1 MFIIR
6 EKMTLPSR
14 TQVILGPPGTGK
26 TSTLLSL
33 IEDELEKGT
42 QPERI
47 GFFTFTKKA
56 VKEGKERAINKFKIA
71 NKDLPFF
78 RTLHSLAFRQ
88 LGLTRE
94 SVISYSDITDLNE
107 KLNLR
112 LTGRTT
118 SDDGHI
124 FGMTHDDRLAFIENL
139 ARMRNIS
146 LEEQWHTVDDAV
158 GWFELER
165 FARGL
170 RLFKEDRLLIDYTD
184 MLQMFIEQGDVPKL
198 DVMFVDEA
206 QDLSPLQ
213 WAVVRKLAEK
223 ATRIYVAG
231 DDDQAIYK
239 WAGAD
244 VEYLIKNSKNAMIL
258 KQSYRVPS
266 AVHKIATGCINQVRS
281 RIHKEWHPRQE
292 EGLVRWE
299 PTIELMNMEEG
310 EWLIL
315 ARTNYLLENVDEYC
329 RNQGWFF
336 EIKGRTSISEA
347 KVRAVINWGRLDKGK
362 PISLAECANILKYVK
377 VKKPKKL
384 DLLESDLLLQ
394 YQDLK
399 NHFPDL
405 PNGRWYDVFNLLTP
419 KEVSYISA
427 MLRRGEKI
435 TKQPRIR
442 LSTIHAA
449 KGGESTNVV
458 LLTDITTRV
467 YKNYQ
472 ENPDDEN
479 RVFYVGV
486 TRAKENLYLIEPQT
500 TRCYQI

>member
-1 MFIIR
+1 
-6 EKMTLPSR
+6 MTLPSH
-14 TQVILGPPGTGK
+14 TQIILGPPGTGK
-26 TSTLLSL
+26 TTTLLGL
-33 IEDELEKGT
+33 IEDELENGT
-42 QPERI
+42 EPEKI

-56 VKEGKERAINKFKIA
+56 VNEGKERAMNRFSITNKQ
-71 NKDLPFF
+71 LPFF

-94 SVISYSDITDLNE
+94 SVVSGSDIFDLNE
-107 KLNLR
+107 KLNLK

-118 SDDGHI
+118 SDDGHL

-139 ARMRNIS
+139 ARMREIP
-146 LEEQWHTVDDAV
+146 LKQQWHEVEDAV

-170 RLFKEDRLLIDYTD
+170 RLFKEDRLLVDYTD
-184 MLQMFIEQGDVPKL
+184 MLQQFLTDGDVPTL

-223 ATRIYVAG
+223 AKKIYVAG
-231 DDDQAIYK
+231 DDDQAIYR

-244 VEYLIKNSKNAMIL
+244 VDYLINNSTNAIIL

-266 AVHKIATGCINQVRS
+266 SVHKVASQCIEQVGA
-281 RIHKEWHPRQE
+281 RIYKEWKPRTD

-299 PTIELMNMEEG
+299 PTIELVNMDEG
-310 EWLIL
+310 EWLVL
-315 ARTNYLLENVDEYC
+315 ARTNYLLLDVDDYC
-329 RNQGWFF
+329 RNEGWFF
-336 EIKGRTSISEA
+336 EVKGRPSISEA
-347 KVRAVINWGRLDKGK
+347 KVRAVVYWERLLKGETVTL
-362 PISLAECANILKYVK
+362 SECANILKYIK
-377 VKKPKKL
+377 VKTPKKL
-384 DLLESDLLLQ
+384 DLLDTDLILQ
-394 YQDLK
+394 YEDLK
-399 NHFPDL
+399 SHFPDL
-405 PNGRWYDVFNLLTP
+405 PQGHWYDVFTLLSA
-419 KEVSYISA
+419 KEISYIRA

-472 ENPDDEN
+472 QNPDEEN
-479 RVFYVGV
+479 RVFYVGI
-486 TRAKENLYLIEPQT
+486 TRTKENLYLIEPKT

>member
-1 MFIIR
+1 
-6 EKMTLPSR
+6 MTLPSH

-26 TSTLLSL
+26 TSTLLGL
-33 IEDELEKGT
+33 IEDELQNGT
-42 QPERI
+42 QPESI

-56 VKEGKERAINKFKIA
+56 VTEGKQRAMAKFSISDR
-71 NKDLPFF
+71 DLPFF

-94 SVISYSDITDLNE
+94 SVVSNTDIKDLNE

-118 SDDGHI
+118 TDDGHL

-139 ARMRNIS
+139 ARMRNIP
-146 LEEQWHTVDDAV
+146 LEQQWHEVEDAV

-170 RLFKEDRLLIDYTD
+170 QLFKEDRLLVDYTD
-184 MLQMFIEQGDVPKL
+184 MLHKFLHEGDVPSL

-213 WAVVRKLAEK
+213 WAVVRKVAEK
-223 ATRIYVAG
+223 AKKIYVAG

-244 VEYLIKNSKNAMIL
+244 VDYLINNSKNAMVL

-266 AVHKIATGCINQVRS
+266 SVHEVASRCIGQVRS
-281 RIHKEWHPRQE
+281 RIHKEWTPRKD
-292 EGLVRWE
+292 EGIVRWE
-299 PTIELMNMEEG
+299 PTIELVNMEKG
-310 EWLIL
+310 DWLVL
-315 ARTNYLLENVDEYC
+315 ARTNYLLNEVDEYC
-329 RNQGWFF
+329 RNEGWFF
-336 EIKGRTSISEA
+336 EVKGRPSISEA
-347 KVRAVINWGRLDKGK
+347 KVRAVIYWERLRKGEAV
-362 PISLAECANILKYVK
+362 SLNECANILKFVK
-377 VKKPKKL
+377 VDKHKKL
-384 DLLESDLLLQ
+384 DMLDSDLVMQ
-394 YQDLK
+394 YEDLK
-399 NHFPDL
+399 SHFPDL
-405 PNGRWYDVFNLLTP
+405 PEGNWYDVFTLLSP
-419 KEVSYISA
+419 SEVSYIRA

-449 KGGESTNVV
+449 KGGEATNVV

-472 ENPDDEN
+472 QNPDDEN

-486 TRAKENLYLIEPQT
+486 TRTKENLYLIEPKSP
-500 TRCYQI
+500 RCYQI

>member
-1 MFIIR
+1 
-6 EKMTLPSR
+6 MTLPSH

-26 TSTLLSL
+26 TSTLLGL
-33 IEDELEKGT
+33 IEDELQNGT
-42 QPERI
+42 QPEGI

-56 VKEGKERAINKFKIA
+56 VTEGKQRAMAKFNISDR
-71 NKDLPFF
+71 DLPFF

-94 SVISYSDITDLNE
+94 SVVSNTDIKDLNE

-118 SDDGHI
+118 TDDGHL

-139 ARMRNIS
+139 ARMRNIP
-146 LEEQWHTVDDAV
+146 LEQQWHEVEDAV

-170 RLFKEDRLLIDYTD
+170 QLFKEDRLLVDYTD
-184 MLQMFIEQGDVPKL
+184 MLYKFLHEGDVPSL

-213 WAVVRKLAEK
+213 WAVVRKVAEK
-223 ATRIYVAG
+223 AKKIYVAG

-244 VEYLIKNSKNAMIL
+244 VDYLINNSKNAMIL

-266 AVHKIATGCINQVRS
+266 AVHEIARKCIGQVRS
-281 RIHKEWHPRQE
+281 RIHKEWTPRKE
-292 EGLVRWE
+292 EGIVRWE
-299 PTIELMNMEEG
+299 PSIELIDMEKG
-310 EWLIL
+310 DWLVL
-315 ARTNYLLENVDEYC
+315 ARTNYLLGEVDEYC
-329 RNQGWFF
+329 RNEGWFF
-336 EIKGRTSISEA
+336 EVKGRASISEA
-347 KVRAVINWGRLDKGK
+347 KVRAVIYWERLRKGEAV
-362 PISLAECANILKYVK
+362 SLNECANILKFVK
-377 VKKPKKL
+377 VDKHKKL
-384 DLLESDLLLQ
+384 DMLDSDLILQ
-394 YQDLK
+394 YEDLK
-399 NHFPDL
+399 SHFPDL
-405 PNGRWYDVFNLLTP
+405 PEGNWYDVFTLLSP
-419 KEVSYISA
+419 SEVSYIRA

-449 KGGESTNVV
+449 KGGEATNVV

-472 ENPDDEN
+472 QNPDDEN
-479 RVFYVGV
+479 RVFYVGI
-486 TRAKENLYLIEPQT
+486 TRTKENLYLIEPKSP
-500 TRCYQI
+500 RCYQL

>member
-1 MFIIR
+1 V
-6 EKMTLPSR
+6 TLPSH

-33 IEDELEKGT
+33 IEDELQNGT
-42 QPERI
+42 QPESI

-56 VKEGKERAINKFKIA
+56 VTEGKQRAVAKFNISE
-71 NKDLPFF
+71 KDLPFF

-94 SVISYSDITDLNE
+94 SVVSHTDIKDLNE

-139 ARMRNIS
+139 ARMRNIP
-146 LEEQWHTVDDAV
+146 LEQQWHEVEDAV

-170 RLFKEDRLLIDYTD
+170 QLFKEDRLLVDYTD
-184 MLQMFIEQGDVPKL
+184 MLYKFLHEGDVPSL

-213 WAVVRKLAEK
+213 WAVVRKVAEK
-223 ATRIYVAG
+223 AKKIYVAG

-244 VEYLIKNSKNAMIL
+244 VDYLIKNSKNAMVL

-266 AVHKIATGCINQVRS
+266 AVHEIAKQCIGQVRS
-281 RIHKEWHPRQE
+281 RIYKEWTPRKE

-299 PTIELMNMEEG
+299 PNIELVNMEEG
-310 EWLIL
+310 DWLVL
-315 ARTNYLLENVDEYC
+315 ARTNYLLEDVDEYC
-329 RNQGWFF
+329 RNEGWFF
-336 EIKGRTSISEA
+336 EVKGRPSISEA
-347 KVRAVINWGRLDKGK
+347 KVRAVIFWERLSKGEGVT
-362 PISLAECANILKYVK
+362 LNECANILKFVK
-377 VKKPKKL
+377 VEKPKKL
-384 DLLESDLLLQ
+384 DMLDANLTLQ

-399 NHFPDL
+399 SHFPDL
-405 PNGRWYDVFNLLTP
+405 PDGHWYDVFTLLSP
-419 KEVSYISA
+419 SEISYIRA

-449 KGGESTNVV
+449 KGGEATNVV

-472 ENPDDEN
+472 QNPDDEN
-479 RVFYVGV
+479 RVFYVGI
-486 TRAKENLYLIEPQT
+486 TRTKENLYLIEPKSP
-500 TRCYQI
+500 RHYQL

>member
-1 MFIIR
+1 
-6 EKMTLPSR
+6 MTLPSY

-26 TSTLLSL
+26 TSTLLGL
-33 IEDELEKGT
+33 IEDELENGT
-42 QPERI
+42 QPESI

-56 VKEGKERAINKFKIA
+56 VTEGKQRAMAKFSISD
-71 NKDLPFF
+71 KDLPYF

-94 SVISYSDITDLNE
+94 SVVSNTDIKDLNE

-118 SDDGHI
+118 TDDGHL

-139 ARMRNIS
+139 ARMRNIP
-146 LEEQWHTVDDAV
+146 LEQQWHEVEDAV

-170 RLFKEDRLLIDYTD
+170 QLFKEDRLLVDYTD
-184 MLQMFIEQGDVPKL
+184 MLYKFLHEGDVPSL

-213 WAVVRKLAEK
+213 WAVVRKVAEK
-223 ATRIYVAG
+223 AKKIYVAG

-244 VEYLIKNSKNAMIL
+244 VDYLINNSKNAMVL

-266 AVHKIATGCINQVRS
+266 SVHEVASRCIGQVRS
-281 RIHKEWHPRQE
+281 RIHKEWTPRKDK
-292 EGLVRWE
+292 GIVRWE
-299 PTIELMNMEEG
+299 PTIELVNMEKG
-310 EWLIL
+310 DWLVL
-315 ARTNYLLENVDEYC
+315 ARTNYLLEDVDEYC
-329 RNQGWFF
+329 RNEGWFF
-336 EIKGRTSISEA
+336 EVKGRPSISEA
-347 KVRAVINWGRLDKGK
+347 KVRAVIYWERLRKGETV
-362 PISLAECANILKYVK
+362 SLNECANILKYVK
-377 VKKPKKL
+377 VDKHKKL
-384 DLLESDLLLQ
+384 DLLDSDLTMQ
-394 YQDLK
+394 YEDLK
-399 NHFPDL
+399 SHFPDL
-405 PNGRWYDVFNLLTP
+405 PEGNWYDVFTLLSP
-419 KEVSYISA
+419 SEVSYIRA

-449 KGGESTNVV
+449 KGGEASNVV

-472 ENPDDEN
+472 QNPDDEN

-486 TRAKENLYLIEPQT
+486 TRTKENLYLIEPKSP
-500 TRCYQI
+500 RCYQI

>member
-1 MFIIR
+1 
-6 EKMTLPSR
+6 MTLPIQ

-26 TSTLLSL
+26 TSTLLGL

-42 QPERI
+42 EPERI

-56 VKEGKERAINKFKIA
+56 VKEGKERAMDKFNIA

-94 SVISYSDITDLNE
+94 NVISYSDIIALND

-118 SDDGHI
+118 SEDGHI

-139 ARMRNIS
+139 ARMRNVP
-146 LEEQWHTVDDAV
+146 LEQQWHEVEDAV

-170 RLFKEDRLLIDYTD
+170 RLFKEDRLLVDYTD
-184 MLQMFIEQGDVPKL
+184 MLEQFLKEGTVPTL

-213 WAVVRKLAEK
+213 WSVVRKLAEK

-244 VEYLIKNSKNAMIL
+244 VDYLIQNSKNALVL
-258 KQSYRVPS
+258 KQSYRVPA
-266 AVHKIATGCINQVRS
+266 AVHKVAKQCIGQVRS
-281 RIHKEWHPRQE
+281 RIYKEWNPRKEQ
-292 EGLVRWE
+292 GLVQWE
-299 PTIELMNMEEG
+299 PTIELINMEKG
-310 EWLIL
+310 DWLVL
-315 ARTNYLLENVDEYC
+315 ARTNYLLEEIDAYC
-329 RNQGWFF
+329 RNEGWFF
-336 EIKGRTSISEA
+336 EVKGRASISEA
-347 KVRAVINWGRLDKGK
+347 KVRAVIHWERLFKGK
-362 PISLAECANILKYVK
+362 AIPLSECANILKYVK
-377 VKKPKKL
+377 VKNFKKL
-384 DLLESDLLLQ
+384 DLLDTNILLQ

-405 PNGRWYDVFNLLTP
+405 PNGHWFDVFDLFSP
-419 KEVSYISA
+419 KEISYIRA

-435 TKQPRIR
+435 TKEPRIR

-449 KGGESTNVV
+449 KGGEATNVV

-479 RVFYVGV
+479 RVFYVGI
-486 TRAKENLYLIEPQT
+486 TRTKENLYLIEPKT

>member
-1 MFIIR
+1 
-6 EKMTLPSR
+6 MTLPSH

-26 TSTLLSL
+26 TSTLLGL
-33 IEDELEKGT
+33 IEDELQNGT
-42 QPERI
+42 SPDTI

-56 VKEGKERAINKFKIA
+56 VNEGKERAMNKFSIS
-71 NKDLPFF
+71 NKELPYF

-94 SVISYSDITDLNE
+94 SVVSNSDIKDLNE
-107 KLNLR
+107 KLNLK

-118 SDDGHI
+118 SDDGHL

-139 ARMRNIS
+139 ARMRDIP
-146 LEEQWHTVDDAV
+146 LKEQWHQVEDAV

-170 RLFKEDRLLIDYTD
+170 QLFKEDRLLVDYTD
-184 MLQMFIEQGDVPKL
+184 MLCKFLVEGDVPKL

-213 WAVVRKLAEK
+213 WAVVRKLADK
-223 ATRIYVAG
+223 AKKIYVAG

-244 VEYLIKNSKNAMIL
+244 VDYLIQNSKDALVL

-266 AVHKIATGCINQVRS
+266 AVHEVARQCIGQVRS
-281 RIHKEWHPRQE
+281 RIYKEWTPRKE
-292 EGLVRWE
+292 KGLVRWE
-299 PTIELMNMEEG
+299 PNIELVNMEKG
-310 EWLIL
+310 DWLVL
-315 ARTNYLLENVDEYC
+315 ARTNYLLEDVDDYC
-329 RNQGWFF
+329 RNEGWFF
-336 EIKGRTSISEA
+336 EVKGRPSIPES
-347 KVRAVINWGRLDKGK
+347 KIRAVLYWEKLRKGET
-362 PISLAECANILKYVK
+362 ISLNECANILKFIK
-377 VKKPKKL
+377 VLDYKKL
-384 DLLESDLLLQ
+384 DTLDSNINLQ
-394 YQDLK
+394 YEDLK
-399 NHFPDL
+399 SHFPDL
-405 PNGRWYDVFNLLTP
+405 PDGKWFDVFTLLSP
-419 KEVSYISA
+419 KEVSYIRA

-449 KGGESTNVV
+449 KGGEATNVV

-472 ENPDDEN
+472 QNPDDEN

-486 TRAKENLYLIEPQT
+486 TRTKENLYLIEPKT
-500 TRCYQI
+500 TRCYQL

>member
-1 MFIIR
+1 
-6 EKMTLPSR
+6 MTLPNH

-33 IEDELEKGT
+33 IEDELESGT
-42 QPERI
+42 QPESI

-56 VKEGKERAINKFKIA
+56 VNEGKERAMNKFNIS
-71 NKDLPFF
+71 DRELPFF

-94 SVISYSDITDLNE
+94 SVVSHTDIKDLNE

-139 ARMRNIS
+139 ARMRNVP
-146 LEEQWHTVDDAV
+146 LKEQWHEVEDAV

-170 RLFKEDRLLIDYTD
+170 QLFKEDRLLVDYTD
-184 MLQMFIEQGDVPKL
+184 MLHKFLKEGDVPEL
-198 DVMFVDEA
+198 GVMFVDEA

-213 WAVVRKLAEK
+213 WAVVRKVAEK
-223 ATRIYVAG
+223 AKKIYVAG

-244 VEYLIKNSKNAMIL
+244 VDYLIQNSKDAL
-258 KQSYRVPS
+258 VLEQSYRVPA
-266 AVHKIATGCINQVRS
+266 AVHEVARQCIGQVRS
-281 RIHKEWHPRQE
+281 RIYKEWTPRKEQ
-292 EGLVRWE
+292 GMVRWE
-299 PTIELMNMEEG
+299 PTIELVDMEEG
-310 EWLIL
+310 DWLVL
-315 ARTNYLLENVDEYC
+315 ASTNYLLEDVDEYC
-329 RNQGWFF
+329 RNEGWFF
-336 EIKGRTSISEA
+336 EVKGRPSISEA
-347 KVRAVINWGRLDKGK
+347 KVRAVIYWERLRKGES
-362 PISLAECANILKYVK
+362 ISLTEAANILKFVK
-377 VKKPKKL
+377 VEKHKKL
-384 DLLESDLLLQ
+384 DMLDSNLTFQ

-399 NHFPDL
+399 NQFSDL
-405 PNGRWYDVFNLLTP
+405 PDGHWYDVFTLLSP
-419 KEVSYISA
+419 SEISYIRA

-449 KGGESTNVV
+449 KGGEATNVV

-472 ENPDDEN
+472 QNPDDEN
-479 RVFYVGV
+479 RVFYVGI
-486 TRAKENLYLIEPQT
+486 TRTKENLYLIEPKSP
-500 TRCYQI
+500 RHYQI

>member
-1 MFIIR
+1 
-6 EKMTLPSR
+6 MTLPSH

-26 TSTLLSL
+26 TSTLLGL
-33 IEDELEKGT
+33 IEDELESGT
-42 QPERI
+42 QPESI

-56 VKEGKERAINKFKIA
+56 VTEGKQRAMAKFSISD
-71 NKDLPFF
+71 KDLPYF

-94 SVISYSDITDLNE
+94 SVVSNTDIKDLNE

-118 SDDGHI
+118 TDDGHL

-139 ARMRNIS
+139 ARMRNIP
-146 LEEQWHTVDDAV
+146 LEQQWHEVEDAV

-170 RLFKEDRLLIDYTD
+170 QLFKEDRLLVDYTD
-184 MLQMFIEQGDVPKL
+184 MLYKFLHEGDVPSL

-213 WAVVRKLAEK
+213 WAVVRKVAEK
-223 ATRIYVAG
+223 AKKIYVAG

-244 VEYLIKNSKNAMIL
+244 VDYLINNSKNAMVL

-266 AVHKIATGCINQVRS
+266 SVHEVASRCIGQVRS
-281 RIHKEWHPRQE
+281 RIHKEWTPRKDK
-292 EGLVRWE
+292 GIVRWE
-299 PTIELMNMEEG
+299 PTIELVDMEKG
-310 EWLIL
+310 DWLVL
-315 ARTNYLLENVDEYC
+315 ARTNYLLEDVDEYC
-329 RNQGWFF
+329 RNEGWFF
-336 EIKGRTSISEA
+336 EVKGRPSISEA
-347 KVRAVINWGRLDKGK
+347 KVRAVIYWERLRKGETV
-362 PISLAECANILKYVK
+362 SLNECANILKYVK
-377 VKKPKKL
+377 VDKYKKL
-384 DLLESDLLLQ
+384 DLLDSDLTMQ

-399 NHFPDL
+399 SHFPDL
-405 PNGRWYDVFNLLTP
+405 PEGNWYDVFTLLSP
-419 KEVSYISA
+419 SEVSYIRA

-449 KGGESTNVV
+449 KGGEATNVV

-472 ENPDDEN
+472 QNPDDEN

-486 TRAKENLYLIEPQT
+486 TRTKENLYLIEPKSP
-500 TRCYQI
+500 RCYQI

>member
-1 MFIIR
+1 
-6 EKMTLPSR
+6 MTLPAH

-26 TSTLLSL
+26 TTTLLSL

-42 QPERI
+42 QPENI

-56 VKEGKERAINKFKIA
+56 VTEGKQRAVAKFNISDR
-71 NKDLPFF
+71 DLPFF

-94 SVISYSDITDLNE
+94 SVVSHTDIKDLNE
-107 KLNLR
+107 KMNLR

-118 SDDGHI
+118 SDEGHI

-139 ARMRNIS
+139 ARVRNIP
-146 LEEQWHTVDDAV
+146 LKDQWHEVEDAV

-170 RLFKEDRLLIDYTD
+170 ELFKKDRLLVDYTD
-184 MLQMFIEQGDVPKL
+184 MLHKFLVEGTVPEL

-213 WAVVRKLAEK
+213 WAVVRKVAEK
-223 ATRIYVAG
+223 AKKIYVAG

-244 VEYLIKNSKNAMIL
+244 VDYLINNSKNSMIL

-266 AVHKIATGCINQVRS
+266 AVHVLAKQCIGQVQS
-281 RIHKEWHPRQE
+281 RIHKEWTPRKE

-299 PTIELMNMEEG
+299 PNIELIDMEKG
-310 EWLIL
+310 DWLVL
-315 ARTNYLLENVDEYC
+315 ARTNYLLEDVDEYC
-329 RNQGWFF
+329 RNEGWFF
-336 EIKGRTSISEA
+336 EVKGRPSISEA
-347 KVRAVINWGRLDKGK
+347 KVRAVIFWERLGKGDS
-362 PISLAECANILKYVK
+362 ISLTECANILKFIK
-377 VKKPKKL
+377 VEKPKKL
-384 DLLESDLLLQ
+384 DMLDSNATLQ
-394 YQDLK
+394 YQDMK
-399 NHFPDL
+399 SHFPEL
-405 PNGRWYDVFNLLTP
+405 PDGRWYDVFTLLNP
-419 KEVSYISA
+419 SDISYIRA

-449 KGGESTNVV
+449 KGGEATNVV

-472 ENPDDEN
+472 QNPDDEN
-479 RVFYVGV
+479 RVFYVAI
-486 TRAKENLYLIEPQT
+486 TRTKENLFLIEPKT
-500 TRCYQI
+500 PRHYQI

>member
-1 MFIIR
+1 
-6 EKMTLPSR
+6 MTLPSH

-26 TSTLLSL
+26 TSTLLGL
-33 IEDELEKGT
+33 IEDELESGT
-42 QPERI
+42 EPENI

-56 VKEGKERAINKFKIA
+56 VNEGKERAMNRFSITNKQ
-71 NKDLPFF
+71 LPFF

-94 SVISYSDITDLNE
+94 SVVSNSDIYDLNE
-107 KLNLR
+107 KLNLK

-118 SDDGHI
+118 SDDGHL

-139 ARMRNIS
+139 ARMRDIP
-146 LEEQWHTVDDAV
+146 LKEQWHEVEDAV

-170 RLFKEDRLLIDYTD
+170 KLFKEDRLLVDYTD
-184 MLQMFIEQGDVPKL
+184 MLQNFLVDGDIPVL

-223 ATRIYVAG
+223 AKKIYVAG
-231 DDDQAIYK
+231 DDDQAIYR

-244 VEYLIKNSKNAMIL
+244 VEYLIKNSTDAMVL

-266 AVHKIATGCINQVRS
+266 SVHKVASQCIGQVGS
-281 RIHKEWHPRQE
+281 RIYKEWKPRTD

-299 PTIELMNMEEG
+299 ATIEQVNMDQG
-310 EWLIL
+310 EWLVL
-315 ARTNYLLENVDEYC
+315 ARTNYLLEGVDEYC
-329 RNQGWFF
+329 RNEGWFF
-336 EIKGRTSISEA
+336 EVKGRPSISEA
-347 KVRAVINWGRLDKGK
+347 KVRAVIYWERLRKGQTVT
-362 PISLAECANILKYVK
+362 LAECANILKYIK
-377 VKKPKKL
+377 VKTPKKL
-384 DLLESDLLLQ
+384 DLLDTDLVLQ
-394 YQDLK
+394 YEDLK
-399 NHFPDL
+399 SHFPDL
-405 PNGRWYDVFNLLTP
+405 PDGHWYDVFTLLSP
-419 KEVSYISA
+419 KDISYIRA

-449 KGGESTNVV
+449 KGGEATNVV

-472 ENPDDEN
+472 QNPDEEN
-479 RVFYVGV
+479 RVFYVGI
-486 TRAKENLYLIEPQT
+486 TRTKENLYLIEPKT
-500 TRCYQI
+500 TKCYQM

>member
-1 MFIIR
+1 
-6 EKMTLPSR
+6 MTLPSHA
-14 TQVILGPPGTGK
+14 QIILGPPGTGK
-26 TSTLLSL
+26 TSTLLGL
-33 IEDELEKGT
+33 MEDELEKGT
-42 QPERI
+42 EPRRI

-56 VKEGKERAINKFKIA
+56 VNEGKERAMNKFNIA

-94 SVISYSDITDLNE
+94 SVISRSDIIDLNE
-107 KLNLR
+107 RLNLR
-112 LTGRTT
+112 LTGKTT
-118 SDDGHI
+118 SDEGHL

-139 ARMRNIS
+139 ARMRS
-146 LEEQWHTVDDAV
+146 VPLEQQWHEVEDAV

-170 RLFKEDRLLIDYTD
+170 KLFKEDRLLVDYTD
-184 MLQMFIEQGDVPKL
+184 MLQNFLTDGDVPKL

-223 ATRIYVAG
+223 AKKIYVAG
-231 DDDQAIYK
+231 DDDQAIYR

-244 VEYLIKNSKNAMIL
+244 VEYLIKNSTDAMVL

-266 AVHKIATGCINQVRS
+266 SVHKVASQCIGQVGS
-281 RIHKEWHPRQE
+281 RIYKEWKPRTD
-292 EGLVRWE
+292 EGMVRWE
-299 PTIELMNMEEG
+299 PTIELVNMDKG
-310 EWLIL
+310 EWLVL
-315 ARTNYLLENVDEYC
+315 ARTNYLLEDVDEYC
-329 RNQGWFF
+329 RNEGWFF
-336 EIKGRTSISEA
+336 EVKGRPSISEA
-347 KVRAVINWGRLDKGK
+347 KVRAVVYWERLLKGQTVT
-362 PISLAECANILKYVK
+362 LAECANILKYIK
-377 VKKPKKL
+377 VQTPKKL
-384 DLLESDLLLQ
+384 DLLDSDLILQ
-394 YQDLK
+394 YEDLK
-399 NHFPDL
+399 SHFPDL
-405 PNGRWYDVFNLLTP
+405 PEGRWYDVFTLLSP
-419 KEVSYISA
+419 KEISYIRA

-449 KGGESTNVV
+449 KGGEATNVV

-472 ENPDDEN
+472 QNPDEEN
-479 RVFYVGV
+479 RVFYVGI
-486 TRAKENLYLIEPQT
+486 TRTKENLYLIEPKT

>member
-1 MFIIR
+1 
-6 EKMTLPSR
+6 MTLPSH

-33 IEDELEKGT
+33 IEDELESGT
-42 QPERI
+42 EPENI
-47 GFFTFTKKA
+47 GFFTFTRTA
-56 VKEGKERAINKFKIA
+56 VKEGKQRAINKFNIS
-71 NKDLPFF
+71 DRSLPFF

-94 SVISYSDITDLNE
+94 SVVGHADIKDLNE
-107 KLNLR
+107 KLNIR

-118 SDDGHI
+118 SDDGHL

-139 ARMRNIS
+139 ARMRNVT
-146 LEEQWHTVDDAV
+146 LKQQWHEVEDAV

-170 RLFKEDRLLIDYTD
+170 RLFKKDRLLVDYTD
-184 MLQMFIEQGDVPKL
+184 MLYKFLNEGDVPSL
-198 DVMFVDEA
+198 TVMFVDEA

-213 WAVVRKLAEK
+213 WAVVQKLAEK
-223 ATRIYVAG
+223 AKKIYVAG

-244 VEYLIKNSKNAMIL
+244 VDYLIDNSKNALVL

-266 AVHKIATGCINQVRS
+266 AVHGLATQCIGQVRS
-281 RIHKEWHPRQE
+281 RIYKEWTPRKE

-299 PTIELMNMEEG
+299 PTIELVNMEKG
-310 EWLIL
+310 DWLVL
-315 ARTNYLLENVDEYC
+315 ARTNYLLEEIDEYC
-329 RNQGWFF
+329 RNEGWFF
-336 EIKGRTSISEA
+336 EVKGRPSISEA
-347 KVRAVINWGRLDKGK
+347 KVRAVVFWERLRNGEA
-362 PISLAECANILKYVK
+362 ITLTECNNILKHIK
-377 VKKPKKL
+377 VNNPKKL
-384 DLLESDLLLQ
+384 DLLDSALLLQ

-399 NHFPDL
+399 SHFPDL
-405 PNGRWYDVFNLLTP
+405 PDGYWYDVFTLLSP
-419 KEVSYISA
+419 SEVSYIRA

-449 KGGESTNVV
+449 KGGEATNVV

-467 YKNYQ
+467 YKNYRQ
-472 ENPDDEN
+472 NPDDEN
-479 RVFYVGV
+479 RVFYVGI
-486 TRAKENLYLIEPQT
+486 TRTKENLYLIEPKS
-500 TRCYQI
+500 TRCYQL

>member
-1 MFIIR
+1 
-6 EKMTLPSR
+6 MTLPSH

-26 TSTLLSL
+26 TSTLLGL
-33 IEDELEKGT
+33 IEDELENGT
-42 QPERI
+42 QPESI

-56 VKEGKERAINKFKIA
+56 VTEGKQRAMAKFSISD
-71 NKDLPFF
+71 KDLPYF

-94 SVISYSDITDLNE
+94 SVVSNTDIKDLNE

-118 SDDGHI
+118 TDDGHL

-139 ARMRNIS
+139 ARMRNIP
-146 LEEQWHTVDDAV
+146 LEQQWHEVEDAV

-170 RLFKEDRLLIDYTD
+170 QLFKEDRLLVDYTD
-184 MLQMFIEQGDVPKL
+184 MLYKFLHEGDVPSL

-213 WAVVRKLAEK
+213 WAVVRKVAEK
-223 ATRIYVAG
+223 AKKIYVAG

-244 VEYLIKNSKNAMIL
+244 VDYLINNSKNAMVL

-266 AVHKIATGCINQVRS
+266 SVHEVASRCIGQVRS
-281 RIHKEWHPRQE
+281 RIHKEWTPRKDK
-292 EGLVRWE
+292 GIVRWE
-299 PTIELMNMEEG
+299 PTIELVNMEKG
-310 EWLIL
+310 DWLVL
-315 ARTNYLLENVDEYC
+315 ARTNYLLEDVDEYC
-329 RNQGWFF
+329 RNEGWFF
-336 EIKGRTSISEA
+336 EVKGRPSISEA
-347 KVRAVINWGRLDKGK
+347 KVRAVIYWERLRKGETV
-362 PISLAECANILKYVK
+362 SLNECANILKYVK
-377 VKKPKKL
+377 VDKHKKL
-384 DLLESDLLLQ
+384 DLLDSDLTMQ

-399 NHFPDL
+399 SHFPDL
-405 PNGRWYDVFNLLTP
+405 PEGNWYDVFTLLSP
-419 KEVSYISA
+419 SEVSYIRA

-449 KGGESTNVV
+449 KGGEATNVV

-472 ENPDDEN
+472 QNPDDEN

-486 TRAKENLYLIEPQT
+486 TRTKENLYLIEPKSP
-500 TRCYQI
+500 RCYQI

>member
-1 MFIIR
+1 
-6 EKMTLPSR
+6 MTLPSH

-33 IEDELEKGT
+33 IEDELESGT
-42 QPERI
+42 QPESI

-56 VKEGKERAINKFKIA
+56 VTEGKQRAMAKFSISD
-71 NKDLPFF
+71 KDLPYF

-94 SVISYSDITDLNE
+94 SVVSNTDIKDLNE

-118 SDDGHI
+118 TDDGHL

-139 ARMRNIS
+139 ARMRNIP
-146 LEEQWHTVDDAV
+146 LEQQWHEVEDAV

-170 RLFKEDRLLIDYTD
+170 QLFKEDRLLVDYTD
-184 MLQMFIEQGDVPKL
+184 MLYKFLHEGDVPSL

-213 WAVVRKLAEK
+213 WAVVRKVAEK
-223 ATRIYVAG
+223 AKKIYVAG

-244 VEYLIKNSKNAMIL
+244 VDYLINNSKNAMIL

-266 AVHKIATGCINQVRS
+266 SVHEVASRCIGQVRS
-281 RIHKEWHPRQE
+281 RIHKEWTPRKDK
-292 EGLVRWE
+292 GIVRWE
-299 PTIELMNMEEG
+299 PTIELVDMEKG
-310 EWLIL
+310 DWLVL
-315 ARTNYLLENVDEYC
+315 ARTNYLLEAVDEYC
-329 RNQGWFF
+329 RNEGWFF
-336 EIKGRTSISEA
+336 EVKGRPSISEA
-347 KVRAVINWGRLDKGK
+347 KVRAVIYWERLRKGETV
-362 PISLAECANILKYVK
+362 SLNECANILKYVK
-377 VKKPKKL
+377 VDKHKKL
-384 DLLESDLLLQ
+384 DLLDSDLTMQ

-399 NHFPDL
+399 SHFPDL
-405 PNGRWYDVFNLLTP
+405 PEGNWYDVFTLLSP
-419 KEVSYISA
+419 SEVSYIRA

-449 KGGESTNVV
+449 KGGEATNVV

-472 ENPDDEN
+472 QNPDDEN

-486 TRAKENLYLIEPQT
+486 TRTKENLYLIEPKSP
-500 TRCYQI
+500 RCYQI